1 VRRDAEGSVLVE
13 SEEVISARRL
23 DALSTTLG
31 TASAAQTATLV
42 PFFGP
47 TVAGESTVV
56 DGLGMDL
63 SRTLLGGLGYRW
75 VRPFVVGEHVRCR
88 VIVEQVYERGSNTFA
103 VVTTDFTD
111 PSGALIQRQTA
122 TFIERAA
129 S

>member
-1 VRRDAEGSVLVE
+1 MKLDAQGSVLVE

-23 DALSTTLG
+23 DALSTALG
-31 TASAAQTATLV
+31 TDSAPQTATLV

-56 DGLGMDL
+56 EGLDMDL
-63 SRTLLGGLGYRW
+63 SRTLLGGLGYQW
-75 VRPFVVGEHVRCR
+75 VRPFVAGEPVRSK
-88 VIVEQVYERGSNTFA
+88 VVVEQVYQRGGNTFA
-103 VVTTDFTD
+103 VVVTEFTD
-111 PSGALIQRQTA
+111 PAGELIQRQTA